1 MAGNNG
7 ERPTMQDIIWSN
19 LLNEVQNLHKSSPDL
34 QAFCPFPSEIAAQK
48 VTPYHIVSSDLL
60 QRESGLFGDQF
71 HSLRDA
77 FIAAAPQALWRETYK
92 DTDIGQ
98 DFLERFGCYCL
109 IGDGG
114 AFASE
119 SMLAYMVYMPAGL
132 HYPWHDHVAEE
143 IYFVVA
149 GEAEF
154 HRHGEASQTLL
165 AGGSSFHASSQPHAM
180 TTHDHPVLALVL
192 WRNGF
197 DSGPKLTN

>member
-1 MAGNNG
+1 MHGHTWN
-7 ERPTMQDIIWSN
+7 D
-19 LLNEVQNLHKSSPDL
+19 LLAEVQSLHETSPSL
-34 QAFCPFPSEIAAQK
+34 QSFCPFPNDAAAQD
-48 VTPYHIVSSDLL
+48 VTPFHIVSTDLL
-60 QRESGLFGDQF
+60 QREEGLVSDRYGP
-71 HSLRDA
+71 LRDA
-77 FIAAAPQALWRETYK
+77 FIAAAPHAQWRETYK

-98 DFLERFGCYCL
+98 DFLDRFGCYCL

-114 AFASE
+114 AFTSE
-119 SMLAYMVYMPAGL
+119 SMRAYMVYMPAGL

-154 HRHGEASQTLL
+154 HRHGEASETLT
-165 AGGSSFHASSQPHAM
+165 AGDTSFHASSQPHAM

-197 DSGPKLTN
+197 DSGPKLTP